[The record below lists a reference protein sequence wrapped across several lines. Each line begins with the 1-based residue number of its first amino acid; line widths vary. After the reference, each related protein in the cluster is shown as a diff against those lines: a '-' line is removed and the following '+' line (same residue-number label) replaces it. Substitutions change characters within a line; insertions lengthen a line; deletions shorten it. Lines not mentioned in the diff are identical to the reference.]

1 LRGAPAV
8 TAEDFL
14 ARFLAGDRMALAR
27 AISAVEDE
35 AEGYRDFLRQ
45 IYGRAGRAYL
55 IGVTGPPGAGKST
68 LVSRLAGRY
77 AAAGQ
82 SVGVVAVDPTS
93 PFTGGA
99 LLGDRIRMN
108 ELAGNERVFIRSMA
122 TRGSMGGLAR
132 ATGEVALALD
142 AFGFDV
148 VLIETVGVGQSE
160 LDVANSADT
169 TVVVVV
175 PESGDAVQAMKAG
188 LMEIA
193 DVLVVNKADR
203 EGAELVARELQVTL
217 QLKPEDGW
225 RPPVVTAVATE
236 GRGVADIAAAVA
248 GHHVYLEESGEFETR
263 RQMRVRRQLEELLTY
278 EFRCACRAA
287 PGYDELL
294 VSLIA
299 EVQSGRLTPYE
310 ASAQL
315 FNKVFAE
322 TQP

>member
-1 LRGAPAV
+1 LSRAAAV
-8 TAEDFL
+8 TAPDFL
-14 ARFLAGDRMALAR
+14 ERFLAGDRLALAR

-35 AEGYRDFLRQ
+35 ADGYRDFLRE

-55 IGVTGPPGAGKST
+55 VGVTGPPGAGKST
-68 LVSRLAGRY
+68 LVSHLATRY

-99 LLGDRIRMN
+99 LLGDRIRMG

-122 TRGSMGGLAR
+122 TRGSLGGLAK
-132 ATGEVALALD
+132 ATGEVALTMD
-142 AFGFDV
+142 AFGLDV

-169 TVVVVV
+169 TAVVVV

-203 EGAELVARELQVTL
+203 EGAEQMARELRVAL
-217 QLKPEDGW
+217 ELKPEDGW
-225 RPPVVTAVATE
+225 RPPVVMSVATE
-236 GRGVADIAAAVA
+236 NRGVDEILAAVGA
-248 GHHVYLEESGEFETR
+248 HRAYLEESGELAAR
-263 RQMRVRRQLEELLTY
+263 RRARVRRQLEELLAY
-278 EFRCACRAA
+278 EFKRACRAA
-287 PGYDELL
+287 PDYEE
-294 VSLIA
+294 SLASVIA
-299 EVQSGRLTPYE
+299 EVQEGRLTPYE
-310 ASAQL
+310 ASARI
-315 FNKVFAE
+315 FREIFGE
-322 TQP
+322 T